1 MRIKFKRHHNFP
13 MALKIRLKN
22 LYISWFGT
30 HRPFQLHHLSPF
42 PPPPHS
48 AFIHNLL
55 VSGMH
60 LSLFHSGLL
69 NMWFTQCRA
78 LFPQHLWLRL
88 LRSHA
93 CFFFFFVGRG
103 TPGLQDFLSCCA
115 SSPFFSICISHG
127 NVSFS
132 HRNVKM

>member
-1 MRIKFKRHHNFP
+1 MRIKFKRHHNFFI
-13 MALKIRLKN
+13 ALKIRLKN
-22 LYISWFGT
+22 LYISWIGT

-42 PPPPHS
+42 PLPPHS
-48 AFIHNLL
+48 TFIHNLL

-69 NMWFTQCRA
+69 NMWFTECRA
-78 LFPQHLWLRL
+78 LFLQHLWLRL
-88 LRSHA
+88 LRSRA
-93 CFFFFFVGRG
+93 WFFLGG
-103 TPGLQDFLSCCA
+103 TPGLQDFLSCYA
-115 SSPFFSICISHG
+115 SSPFFSICISHR

>member
-93 CFFFFFVGRG
+93 FFFFFLWGG
-103 TPGLQDFLSCCA
+103 GLQDSRIFCPVVHPLPFSPYA
-115 SSPFFSICISHG
+115 SLTG
-127 NVSFS
+127 
-132 HRNVKM
+132 M